1 MKKTLTD
8 LEKIDLVR
16 QYLDGISIKELSKK
30 YERAES
36 SVRDLIK
43 RRGINLRPLTEV
55 NRKFEIYENFFDVID
70 TDEKAYFLG
79 FLYAD
84 GNVKTN
90 KNMVVLALKESD
102 REILE
107 KLNKLIHINKPLFL
121 EKDKREGNRENT
133 VGIRICNKNVTN
145 KLIEHGC
152 HPNKTFTLTF
162 PSWMNIKLYNSF
174 IRGYF
179 DGDGYIGIIRD
190 SRKDKN
196 GVQYNKFYNKFTLT
210 GNEVF
215 LKDVASVFKN
225 ILDVNS
231 SFEIRHKDR
240 NNGIVTLTV
249 KGNKQI
255 EKLYDYLY
263 NDCDLFLKRKNEK
276 FKYIK
281 LNINKSSIKL

>member
-8 LEKIDLVR
+8 VEKIDLVTL
-16 QYLDGISIKELSKK
+16 YLDGVSIKELSKK
-30 YERAES
+30 YDRAES

-43 RRGINLRPLTEV
+43 RRGVKLRPLTEV
-55 NRKFEIYENFFDVID
+55 NRKFEIHEDFFNVID

-90 KNMVVLALKESD
+90 KNMVVLVLKESD

-107 KLNKLIHINKPLFL
+107 RLNKLIHVDKPLFL
-121 EKDKREGNRENT
+121 EKNKRDGDRENT
-133 VGIRICNKNVTN
+133 VGIRICNKNITE
-145 KLIEHGC
+145 KLIKHGC

-162 PSWMNIKLYNSF
+162 PEWLNESLYSSF

-196 GVQYNKFYNKFTLT
+196 GVQYDKYYHKFTLT

-215 LKDVASVFKN
+215 LREVANVFKQY
-225 ILDVNS
+225 LDVNT
-231 SFEIRHKDR
+231 SFEIRYKDR
-240 NNGIVTLTV
+240 DNGIVTMTI
-249 KGNKQI
+249 KGGNQI
-255 EKLYDYLY
+255 IKLYDFLY
-263 NDCDLFLKRKNEK
+263 TKSNLFLNRKHEI
-276 FKYIK
+276 FKKIK
-281 LNINKSSIKL
+281 NN

>member
-8 LEKIDLVR
+8 VEKIDLVTL
-16 QYLDGISIKELSKK
+16 YVDGTSIKELSKK

-43 RRGINLRPLTEV
+43 RRGIKLRPLSEV
-55 NRKFEIYENFFDVID
+55 NRKFEIHEYFFDVID

-90 KNMVVLALKESD
+90 KNMVVLSLKESD

-107 KLNKLIHINKPLFL
+107 RLNKLIHVDKPLFV
-121 EKDKREGNRENT
+121 EKNKRDGNRENT
-133 VGIRICNKNVTN
+133 VGIRICNKNITD
-145 KLIEHGC
+145 KLIKHGC

-162 PSWMNIKLYNSF
+162 PEWLNESLYSSF

-190 SRKDKN
+190 SRKDKIGKEN
-196 GVQYNKFYNKFTLT
+196 
-210 GNEVF
+210 
-215 LKDVASVFKN
+215 KN
-225 ILDVNS
+225 IL
-231 SFEIRHKDR
+231 
-240 NNGIVTLTV
+240 
-249 KGNKQI
+249 
-255 EKLYDYLY
+255 
-263 NDCDLFLKRKNEK
+263 
-276 FKYIK
+276 
-281 LNINKSSIKL
+281 

>member
-8 LEKIDLVR
+8 VEKIDLVTL
-16 QYLDGISIKELSKK
+16 YLDGASIKELSKK

-43 RRGINLRPLTEV
+43 RRGIKLRPLTEV
-55 NRKFEIYENFFDVID
+55 NRKFEVHENFFDVID

-79 FLYAD
+79 FLYSD

-107 KLNKLIHINKPLFL
+107 RLNELIHVDKPLFL
-121 EKDKREGNRENT
+121 EKNKRDGNRENT
-133 VGIRICNKNVTN
+133 VGIRICNKNITE
-145 KLIEHGC
+145 KLIKHGC
-152 HPNKTFTLTF
+152 HSNKTFTLTF
-162 PSWMNIKLYNSF
+162 PEWLEESLYSSF

-190 SRKDKN
+190 SRRDRN
-196 GVQYNKFYNKFTLT
+196 GNQYEKYYHKFTLT

-215 LKDVASVFKN
+215 LKGVADVLKQK
-225 ILDVNS
+225 LEVNT

-240 NNGIVTLTV
+240 NNGIVTMTV
-249 KGNKQI
+249 KGGNQIKKLYGFLYSDSTLFLNRKHEVFKQI
-255 EKLYDYLY
+255 
-263 NDCDLFLKRKNEK
+263 KN
-276 FKYIK
+276 
-281 LNINKSSIKL
+281 N

>member
-8 LEKIDLVR
+8 VEKIDLVTL
-16 QYLDGISIKELSKK
+16 YLDGASIKELSKK

-43 RRGINLRPLTEV
+43 RRGIKLRPLSEV
-55 NRKFEIYENFFDVID
+55 NRKFEIHEDFFDVID

-102 REILE
+102 KEILE
-107 KLNKLIHINKPLFL
+107 RLNKLIHVNKPLFL
-121 EKDKREGNRENT
+121 YKDKRGGNREDT
-133 VGIRICNKNVTN
+133 VGIRICNKNITE
-145 KLIEHGC
+145 KLIKHGC

-162 PSWMNIKLYNSF
+162 PKWLDTNLYSSL

-196 GVQYNKFYNKFTLT
+196 GNQYDKYYHKFTLT

-215 LKDVASVFKN
+215 LKEVANVFKQE
-225 ILDVNS
+225 LDVNS
-231 SFEIRHKDR
+231 SFEVRHKDR
-240 NNGIVTLTV
+240 DNGIVTITV
-249 KGNKQI
+249 KGSNQI
-255 EKLYDYLY
+255 EKVYDFLYSNSKLCL
-263 NDCDLFLKRKNEK
+263 NRKHEI
-276 FKYIK
+276 FKQIK
-281 LNINKSSIKL
+281 K

>member
-8 LEKIDLVR
+8 VEKIDLVTL
-16 QYLDGISIKELSKK
+16 YVDGTSIKELSKK

-43 RRGINLRPLTEV
+43 RRGIKLRPLSEV
-55 NRKFEIYENFFDVID
+55 NRKFEIHEYFFDVID

-90 KNMVVLALKESD
+90 KNMVVLSLKESD

-107 KLNKLIHINKPLFL
+107 RLNKLIHVDKPLFV
-121 EKDKREGNRENT
+121 EKNKRDGNRENT
-133 VGIRICNKNVTN
+133 VGIRICNKNITD
-145 KLIEHGC
+145 KLIKHGC

-162 PSWMNIKLYNSF
+162 PEWLNESLYSSF

-196 GVQYNKFYNKFTLT
+196 GNQYEKYYHKFTLT

-215 LKDVASVFKN
+215 LKGIADVLKQK
-225 ILDVNS
+225 LDVNS
-231 SFEIRHKDR
+231 SFEIRHKNRD
-240 NNGIVTLTV
+240 NGIATMTV
-249 KGNKQI
+249 KGSNQI
-255 EKLYDYLY
+255 EKVYDFLYYNSKLYLI
-263 NDCDLFLKRKNEK
+263 RKHEI
-276 FKYIK
+276 FKKIK
-281 LNINKSSIKL
+281 NN

>member
-8 LEKIDLVR
+8 LEKIDLVTL
-16 QYLDGISIKELSKK
+16 YLNGKSIKELSKK

-36 SVRDLIK
+36 SIRDLIK
-43 RRGINLRPLTEV
+43 RRGIKLRPLTEV
-55 NRKFEIYENFFDVID
+55 NRKFKVHESFFDVID
-70 TDEKAYFLG
+70 SEEKAYFLG

-84 GNVKTN
+84 GNVKPN

-107 KLNKLIHINKPLFL
+107 RLNKLIHIDKPLFL
-121 EKDKREGNRENT
+121 EKNKRDGNRENT
-133 VGIRICNKNVTN
+133 VGIRICNKNITE
-145 KLIEHGC
+145 KLIKHGC

-162 PSWMNIKLYNSF
+162 PEWLDENLYSSF

-196 GVQYNKFYNKFTLT
+196 ENQYQKYYHKFTLT

-215 LKDVASVFKN
+215 LRSVANVLKQK
-225 ILDVNS
+225 LDVNT
-231 SFEIRHKDR
+231 SFEIRYKNR
-240 NNGIVTLTV
+240 NNGIVTMTV
-249 KGNKQI
+249 KGSNQI

-263 NDCDLFLKRKNEK
+263 SNVNLFLNRKHEI
-276 FKYIK
+276 FKQIK
-281 LNINKSSIKL
+281 NN

>member
-8 LEKIDLVR
+8 AEKIDLVTL
-16 QYLDGISIKELSKK
+16 YLDGASIKELSKK

-43 RRGINLRPLTEV
+43 RRGIKLRPLTEV
-55 NRKFEIYENFFDVID
+55 NRKFEVYEGFFDVID

-107 KLNKLIHINKPLFL
+107 RLNELIHVDKPLFL
-121 EKDKREGNRENT
+121 EKNKRDGNRENT
-133 VGIRICNKNVTN
+133 VGIRICNKNITE
-145 KLIEHGC
+145 KLIKHGC

-162 PSWMNIKLYNSF
+162 PEWLDENVYSSF

-196 GVQYNKFYNKFTLT
+196 GNQYEKYYHKFTLT

-215 LKDVASVFKN
+215 LRNVAHVLKQK
-225 ILDVNS
+225 LDVNS

-240 NNGIVTLTV
+240 GNGIVMMTV
-249 KGNKQI
+249 KGSKQI
-255 EKLYDYLY
+255 EKIYDFLYY
-263 NDCDLFLKRKNEK
+263 NSTLFLNRKHEI
-276 FKYIK
+276 FKQIK
-281 LNINKSSIKL
+281 NN